1 MSVMSKT
8 DGTNSPS
15 EMKPVI
21 REYITKEIASGRR
34 STPIDYDTSLLV
46 QDILDSLSLVKLVM
60 FLESNFSIAV
70 RPEEL
75 VPENFSTINAICAY
89 IMSKKGTPNTGKLS

>member
-1 MSVMSKT
+1 MSTT
-8 DGTNSPS
+8 DNANFPS
-15 EMKPVI
+15 EMKSAI
-21 REYITKEIASGRR
+21 REYIIKEIVSGRY

-60 FLESNFSIAV
+60 FLESKFSLV
-70 RPEEL
+70 VKPEEL

-89 IMSKKGTPNTGKLS
+89 IMSKKGTPNKGSLS